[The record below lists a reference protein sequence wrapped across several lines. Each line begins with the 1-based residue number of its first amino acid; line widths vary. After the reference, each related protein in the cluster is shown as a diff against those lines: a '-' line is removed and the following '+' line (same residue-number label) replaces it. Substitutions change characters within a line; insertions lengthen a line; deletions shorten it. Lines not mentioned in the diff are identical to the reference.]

1 MPDERR
7 GQQDRRQR
15 LEEVELERRSWNE
28 DHPMA
33 RLEVLREK
41 IRRLEDDVRDS
52 RDDQV
57 SKQEFEP
64 VKRLIYGLVSVILL
78 AVITAILAL
87 VLSGKMP

>member
-1 MPDERR
+1 
-7 GQQDRRQR
+7 
-15 LEEVELERRSWNE
+15 
-28 DHPMA
+28 MA